1 MTKRNP
7 ERSKPPRLVV
17 FDVEGV
23 LLPKRRYLV
32 FEAARKLSFWRFV
45 RILLI
50 GFLYEIGLTS
60 LESAL
65 KRIFRL
71 LEGLLIDDL
80 FQLYQ
85 KVPLIYGVED
95 VFKKLKKA
103 KCKIALISS
112 GLPQPFVET
121 LASELNADYA
131 YGLDLEIASN
141 RLTGKISGV
150 VLEHQGKAAVLK
162 EILDATGYTAQDCA
176 VVADDR
182 NNLPMFPLCSLRVG
196 YNSDFLLSIKS
207 DVVVRGELKEIL
219 LPLNLETSA
228 ARYSSFSKDM
238 VIREAIHISGVLVSF
253 ISIYLRTPF
262 MVAFLIF
269 IVTAV
274 YIASEFARIEGVNLP
289 VISTITREAATK
301 PEIHEFVTNPIFFA
315 AGIMLALVLF
325 PNPINYAS
333 IAIFTLGDGT
343 ATLFGRK
350 LGKTVFPLNKG
361 KRVEGSIFGFLFAF
375 LGALL
380 FVSHIEALVGAAI
393 GMIMEALPTPVN
405 DNLTIPLAAG
415 LALLL
420 L

>member
-95 VFKKLKKA
+95 VFKRLKKA

-162 EILDATGYTAQDCA
+162 EILGATGYTAQDCA

-253 ISIYLRTPF
+253 ISIYLRTRF

-269 IVTAV
+269 IVTMV

>member
-95 VFKKLKKA
+95 VFKKLKKT

-121 LASELNADYA
+121 LAAELNADYA
-131 YGLDLEIASN
+131 YGLDLEIVDN
-141 RLTGKISGV
+141 RLTGKISGI
-150 VLEHQGKAAVLK
+150 VLEHQGKAAVLQ
-162 EILDATGYTAQDCA
+162 EILTATGLTAQDCA

-238 VIREAIHISGVLVSF
+238 VIREAIHISGVLVPL

-269 IVTAV
+269 LVTMI

>member
-50 GFLYEIGLTS
+50 GFFYEIGLTS

-253 ISIYLRTPF
+253 ISIYLRTRF